1 MGFLPFCVCVFLLI
15 LIRETEVTLRSQK
28 GIELR
33 VKLRKNK
40 PVVNI
45 KRHHSLLECLLPTTR
60 FKMKFS
66 LPKLNLNVGIISN
79 LK

>member
-1 MGFLPFCVCVFLLI
+1 MWDFLLFVRVFLLI
-15 LIRETEVTLRSQK
+15 LINRETEVTLRSQK

-45 KRHHSLLECLLPTTR
+45 KRHHSLLECLLPTTH
-60 FKMKFS
+60 FKKKFS
-66 LPKLNLNVGIISN
+66 LPKLNLKV
-79 LK
+79 